1 MIFGFMKMIKVTCVF
16 LLCFFGNFAYANGG
30 LKFDWGG
37 KSVIVTE
44 KRYKDN
50 DVVSFQYKVTLNEVD
65 EGYIVHQSDLEILA
79 VNGKGITP
87 EFRDKV
93 APMSVAAA
101 MPDILVDKDG
111 NPIKVLDFENYLSKL
126 AASIPDPRYGKVIN
140 TPQMKQLLYEKT
152 FENWCYWV
160 CSWVDPRISEHE
172 PFLEDY
178 EIEMA
183 GIKLPSTSSIELEKN
198 YKNTNYDRLV
208 LKTATRGEVVAEAFI
223 EFMKELASQVNK
235 PTNFSAPE
243 KDAIDEFERLGVV
256 TAIVTPM
263 TLQPISVIVEGS
275 SAIKSQD
282 ELFKK
287 YQKTEFSFI
296 WF

>member
-1 MIFGFMKMIKVTCVF
+1 MKKAQIALGIWILFSVQ
-16 LLCFFGNFAYANGG
+16 FAYANGG

-37 KSVIVTE
+37 KSAIVTE

-50 DVVSFQYKVTLNEVD
+50 NVVSFQYKVTLKEVE

-87 EFRDKV
+87 EFRDEV

-111 NPIKVLDFENYLSKL
+111 NPIEVLDFENYLSKL
-126 AASIPDPRYGKVIN
+126 AASIPDPGYGKVIN

-160 CSWVDPRISEHE
+160 CSWIDPRISEHE
-172 PFLEDY
+172 PLLEDY

-223 EFMKELASQVNK
+223 EFMKELASQVTK
-235 PTNFSAPE
+235 STNFSAPE

-275 SAIKSQD
+275 STIKSQD